1 MLGLRTQESKK
12 FEKFM
17 KLVQAEAK
25 KTEKVF
31 FLDTGDGHDFETD
44 ELEGEDLAGWLI
56 PSSKVIEFKEVWEKD
71 SVDDE
76 WSDFYMFAVW
86 KNENNKIVISFE
98 AS

>member
-17 KLVQAEAK
+17 KLVQDEAK
-25 KTEKVF
+25 KINSVF
-31 FLDTGDGHDFETD
+31 FLDAGDGHDFETD

-56 PSSKVIEFKEVWEKD
+56 PSSKAKEFEKTWKADEVN
-71 SVDDE
+71 DE

-86 KNENNKIVISFE
+86 KEENNKIVISFE